1 MCVPTWKM
9 WTEKSVNFKMNFNLS
24 VFLKCIYQCKQSM
37 LRDSKGRADYCW
49 YVGFNSKKEK
59 KKQTTMPMAWID
71 SSSWGGG
78 GRKKKKKK
86 KKEERLLGDIPLTWL
101 PDSDCSL
108 YGKAEWSK
116 QNWTTAI
123 KNPSRLL
130 CSQAP
135 GRQLGSRPHPGGVCV
150 CVCVYVYVCLC
161 PIT

>member
-1 MCVPTWKM
+1 M

-78 GRKKKKKK
+78 QEKKK
-86 KKEERLLGDIPLTWL
+86 KKEKGR
-101 PDSDCSL
+101 
-108 YGKAEWSK
+108 KAPW
-116 QNWTTAI
+116 
-123 KNPSRLL
+123 
-130 CSQAP
+130 
-135 GRQLGSRPHPGGVCV
+135 
-150 CVCVYVYVCLC
+150 
-161 PIT
+161 